1 MGVGAGLYMCDVVK
15 KFTFAISSPGEF
27 LLTLLSFLTNKR
39 VHNVYTKN
47 LLAVG
52 APRQIPLGGGFTTLL
67 QTPQVG
73 PPDGSQMWRS
83 HPTTRAFSARAG
95 LWCPNYGHPIYYVIP
110 TLTLTLTLTLILTL
124 TLTLIIS
131 LILKS

>member
-15 KFTFAISSPGEF
+15 KFTFAILSPGEF

-73 PPDGSQMWRS
+73 PPMARECGARTLRLA
-83 HPTTRAFSARAG
+83 PSALVPDCGAQ
-95 LWCPNYGHPIYYVIP
+95 IMV
-110 TLTLTLTLTLILTL
+110 TLFIM
-124 TLTLIIS
+124 
-131 LILKS
+131 